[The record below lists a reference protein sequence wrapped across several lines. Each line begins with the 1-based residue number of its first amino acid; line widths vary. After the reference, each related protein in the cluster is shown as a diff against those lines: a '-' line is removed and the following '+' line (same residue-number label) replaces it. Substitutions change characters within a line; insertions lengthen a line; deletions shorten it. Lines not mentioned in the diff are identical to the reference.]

1 MKPAYLFRT
10 VASLGPTLL
19 RLGLAEVMFPHGAQ
33 KVFGLFGGPGFSGAM
48 GSFTNIL
55 HLPVWLAAL
64 AILTEFF
71 APVALFLGFF
81 TRLAA
86 LALAVHMTVAAILGG
101 HTANGMFMN
110 WMGNQKGEGF
120 EFHILIV
127 AMSLAL
133 VLMGGGRAALDS
145 WIARNMGVKSPV
157 SIGRPE

>member
-1 MKPAYLFRT
+1 
-10 VASLGPTLL
+10 
-19 RLGLAEVMFPHGAQ
+19 
-33 KVFGLFGGPGFSGAM
+33 
-48 GSFTNIL
+48 
-55 HLPVWLAAL
+55 
-64 AILTEFF
+64 
-71 APVALFLGFF
+71 
-81 TRLAA
+81 
-86 LALAVHMTVAAILGG
+86 
-101 HTANGMFMN
+101 MN